1 MDGVKCIK
9 KIENA
14 KYLSG
19 EESDARKR
27 LTGPSG
33 CRELTDLPVMQVC
46 VMHNYTGK
54 FGVNGKMFLHRD
66 DI

>member
-14 KYLSG
+14 NYLSG
-19 EESDARKR
+19 EESDARKS

-33 CRELTDLPVMQVC
+33 CRELTDLPVMQDC
-46 VMHNYTGK
+46 VMHSYTGK
-54 FGVNGKMFLHRD
+54 FRVNG
-66 DI
+66 